1 VSPTDDTD
9 VPMEPRLSELQRVIL
24 RHILSEALEVGL
36 LSAQIPWAPSDWL
49 GPWTRAD
56 AAAASRAL
64 HRLERRGLVER
75 LPTRPAGAHRTT
87 HVRLTDRGWAVADRL
102 LFPPR
107 EWPYC

>member
-1 VSPTDDTD
+1 VSSAADAD
-9 VPMEPRLSELQRVIL
+9 VPPEPRLSELQRVIL
-24 RHILSEALEVGL
+24 RHLWSETLEGGV

-75 LPTRPAGAHRTT
+75 LPARPAGARRTT
-87 HVRLTDRGWAVADRL
+87 HVRLTDRGRTVAEHL

-107 EWPYC
+107 EWPHC

>member
-1 VSPTDDTD
+1 VSCAADAD

-24 RHILSEALEVGL
+24 RHIWSETLEQGL
-36 LSAQIPWAPSDWL
+36 LSVAIPWAPSAWL

-56 AAAASRAL
+56 AAASSRAL
-64 HRLERRGLVER
+64 RRLERRGLVER
-75 LPTRPAGAHRTT
+75 LPARPAGAHRTT
-87 HVRLTDRGWAVADRL
+87 HVRLTDRGRAVAEQL